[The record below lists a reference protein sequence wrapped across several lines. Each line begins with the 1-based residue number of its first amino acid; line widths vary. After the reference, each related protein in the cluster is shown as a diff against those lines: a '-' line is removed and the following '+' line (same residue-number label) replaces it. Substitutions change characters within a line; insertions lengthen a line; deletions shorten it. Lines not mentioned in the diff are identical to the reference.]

1 MQSLGQPINPASSSG
16 AAAWLTSS
24 GGKNR
29 EPGLQGCKVHRGVK
43 LSLELLIQ
51 YALLVFM
58 FVLCII
64 AIELKDLL
72 YSIIVLAGANISLA
86 VIFFMLQ
93 APDIAITQAAVGA
106 GVATVLFVIAISR
119 TRRQE

>member
-1 MQSLGQPINPASSSG
+1 M
-16 AAAWLTSS
+16 
-24 GGKNR
+24 
-29 EPGLQGCKVHRGVK
+29 
-43 LSLELLIQ
+43 SLELLIQ

-58 FVLCII
+58 FVLCLI

-72 YSIIVLAGANISLA
+72 YSVIVLAGANISLA

>member
-1 MQSLGQPINPASSSG
+1 M
-16 AAAWLTSS
+16 
-24 GGKNR
+24 
-29 EPGLQGCKVHRGVK
+29 
-43 LSLELLIQ
+43 SLELLIQ

-72 YSIIVLAGANISLA
+72 YSVIVLAGASISLA